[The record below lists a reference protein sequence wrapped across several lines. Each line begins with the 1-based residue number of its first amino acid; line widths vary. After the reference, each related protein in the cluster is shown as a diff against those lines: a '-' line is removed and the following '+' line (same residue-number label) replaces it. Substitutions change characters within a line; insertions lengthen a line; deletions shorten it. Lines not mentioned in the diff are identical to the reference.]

1 MMQTSGHLVPD
12 RSGATLIEVLVSIF
26 VMGIGLLA
34 LLVLFPLGALNMAQ
48 AIRFDRASHVAQN
61 GAALANCIPHN
72 PLSLTDYGIRTDPDL
87 IADPSNSS
95 ANYYNQAPGGN
106 GFPLPVLS
114 TTNYPTY
121 IGQSY
126 PIYVDPIGYQL
137 SKVTQ
142 GPNTFS
148 IFGKWPATLQ
158 PPSATNPAITG
169 FARTSLSF
177 FTAAT
182 PAPTLGQIAH
192 WLTLPDDI
200 EFDENGK
207 PALPAGATPG
217 GGIKRDAR
225 YSWAYMVQMP
235 SWNPGGAS
243 PQNTA
248 DVNVVVYERRPLLA
262 ASGPTPADMPGES
275 SYEAYA
281 GTQLAN
287 GVTPPSNVIVLRWDP
302 TLGQQPPP
310 IRKGGW
316 IYDATVV
323 PNTAPTPPSIHGF
336 FYRVVGVNI
345 PGSLGANSADLEIQ
359 TDPKAS
365 INQGVVVVMEN
376 VIEVFDRGRI
386 K

>member
-1 MMQTSGHLVPD
+1 VHD
-12 RSGATLIEVLVSIF
+12 RLGATLIEVLVSIF

-61 GAALANCIPHN
+61 ASALANFIPHN
-72 PLSLTDYGIRTDPDL
+72 PLTLNDSGIRTDPDL
-87 IADPSNSS
+87 IADPNNGN

-121 IGQSY
+121 NGQSY
-126 PIYVDPIGYQL
+126 PVFVDPIGYQL
-137 SKVTQ
+137 SKITQ
-142 GPNTFS
+142 GLNTFS

-177 FTAAT
+177 FTAAA
-182 PAPTLGQIAH
+182 PAPTLGQITH

-200 EFDENGK
+200 EFDENGQ
-207 PALPAGATPG
+207 PALPVAAVPA
-217 GGIKRDAR
+217 GGIKRDGR
-225 YSWAYMVQMP
+225 YSWAYMVQMA
-235 SWNPGGAS
+235 SWNPGGPL

-262 ASGPTPADMPGES
+262 GSGADLPGEP

-281 GTQLAN
+281 GTQLSN

-316 IYDATVV
+316 VYDATVV

-345 PGSLGANSADLEIQ
+345 PGSLGANSADLEVQ
-359 TDPKAS
+359 TDPKVPL
-365 INQGVVVVMEN
+365 NQGVIVVMEN
-376 VIEVFDRGRI
+376 VVEVFDRGTI
-386 K
+386 N